1 MNRRGYKIII
11 KCEKATLCSLII
23 FPCFLRD
30 VLDKKASTKFLIE
43 TFPIKK
49 PSNLSVNKKSN
60 SHFFKSSSFV
70 IDYFSINNL
79 SIIKSN
85 RRKSM
90 KNVFSF
96 FLI

>member
-1 MNRRGYKIII
+1 MFFI
-11 KCEKATLCSLII
+11 TFTS
-23 FPCFLRD
+23 FLGD
-30 VLDKKASTKFLIE
+30 LLDKKASTKFLIE

-49 PSNLSVNKKSN
+49 PSNLSVNKNSN
-60 SHFFKSSSFV
+60 SHFFKSSSFI

-79 SIIKSN
+79 SIIKS

-90 KNVFSF
+90 KNGFSF